1 MVHMQT
7 APIKRC
13 QMRASAR
20 HKSNSIVALPTLHK
34 QQCQGGKKKKKKEL
48 HKAVQS
54 SRQCPKF
61 STTLQ
66 EKKSPNKVASQ
77 VAYFFL
83 ASLLFPH
90 ALLARHLCPAHGATA
105 TAQCAVIW
113 SVLFFSFA
121 FFRSSFWWRG
131 SASFVNTLPAVVSTR
146 WWWFPFVA
154 FRLWMFTKHVHVVRC
169 QRDKKTTRRS
179 GEKNCLQGD
188 GWGTTGVGVCQNGK
202 EHPGRGGRQKCT
214 GRRHAQ
220 PLLFSQSH
228 QK

>member
-1 MVHMQT
+1 M
-7 APIKRC
+7 
-13 QMRASAR
+13 
-20 HKSNSIVALPTLHK
+20 
-34 QQCQGGKKKKKKEL
+34 

-61 STTLQ
+61 ITTLQ
-66 EKKSPNKVASQ
+66 EKKSSNKVVSQ
-77 VAYFFL
+77 VACIFFGKF
-83 ASLLFPH
+83 AFSPCSSCSSLVP
-90 ALLARHLCPAHGATA
+90 GAW
-105 TAQCAVIW
+105 CRGHSAVRRDL
-113 SVLFFSFA
+113 VFFFISFA

-131 SASFVNTLPAVVSTR
+131 SASFVNTSCCCLYKMV
-146 WWWFPFVA
+146 PFCS

-169 QRDKKTTRRS
+169 LRDKKTTRRS

-220 PLLFSQSH
+220 PLLSQSH
-228 QK
+228 PKRQKSRSYETSHLSSFFPHKCAHSSNGSE